1 MTFEANEV
9 RKCFFVD
16 INNDDIIEENERF
29 LVAIT
34 SVPSGVR
41 IGRPNATVCIL
52 DDDGKN
58 TVCGT

>member
-1 MTFEANEV
+1 M
-9 RKCFFVD
+9 D
-16 INNDDIIEENERF
+16 INNDDIIERF